1 MVTRARGV
9 GLILG
14 IAVLAAALA
23 QAASQAPDP
32 KKALAREQLGLAR
45 EALST
50 LEELH
55 KQARVRAYDP
65 SFGVWERRQVEA
77 VRDAGANRAEFLAAL
92 ESYVKRLKDRQPFVE
107 EANRMSGATPMDVL
121 EAKYRILEAEMWLN
135 QEKAR

>member
-1 MVTRARGV
+1 MEYKGAGITFSRRMQHGNPRRGV

-14 IAVLAAALA
+14 MAALAAALA

-55 KQARVRAYDP
+55 KQAR
-65 SFGVWERRQVEA
+65 
-77 VRDAGANRAEFLAAL
+77 
-92 ESYVKRLKDRQPFVE
+92 
-107 EANRMSGATPMDVL
+107 
-121 EAKYRILEAEMWLN
+121 AKA
-135 QEKAR
+135 